1 MIESK
6 LTAKGSKTIK
16 MSAGT
21 SRTNVAVTIF
31 ICRRS
36 TPALSIKDFSNGIKE
51 QFTIRSDL
59 RQIMPAERV
68 FAEAIR
74 AYGRSPACDTF
85 LLLQSRSQVKD
96 SSVKCARE

>member
-51 QFTIRSDL
+51 QFATRSDL
-59 RQIMPAERV
+59 RRIMPERGSSMKLFV
-68 FAEAIR
+68 LAGDHQLAILSFSFR
-74 AYGRSPACDTF
+74 VG
-85 LLLQSRSQVKD
+85 LK
-96 SSVKCARE
+96 